1 MAGACFSQ
9 KSTMCQGFCLS
20 PLAGVRNRVVSA
32 WQELTGWVV
41 YVVILCDYQVK
52 TPTAYEVPGVL
63 GDKLTTASS
72 RKMSKHVGDSWDLQH
87 FISPQLTKSFNS
99 KGFVISIISLT
110 GFANRPAIRIQP
122 NDVTITPGTD
132 HITIHCMKSEDSEV
146 KWYRNGKA
154 IKVHHDPDL
163 QVTSDGSL
171 FVRYPR
177 KERDEGTYRCVVS
190 SWEKVLISRLATV
203 RFPCK

>member
-1 MAGACFSQ
+1 MA
-9 KSTMCQGFCLS
+9 
-20 PLAGVRNRVVSA
+20 RVD
-32 WQELTGWVV
+32 WMT
-41 YVVILCDYQVK
+41 K
-52 TPTAYEVPGVL
+52 TPTANEVPGGL

-72 RKMSKHVGDSWDLQH
+72 RKMIKRVRDSYDLQQM
-87 FISPQLTKSFNS
+87 ISQQLTKSFNS
-99 KGFVISIISLT
+99 KIFIMSIISLT
-110 GFANRPAIRIQP
+110 GFAHRPAIRIQP

-132 HITIHCMKSEDSEV
+132 HITIHCIKSKDSEV

-154 IKVHHDPDL
+154 IKVYHDPDL

-171 FVRYPR
+171 FVRNPR

-190 SWEKVLISRLATV
+190 SWEKVLISRSATV

>member
-1 MAGACFSQ
+1 
-9 KSTMCQGFCLS
+9 
-20 PLAGVRNRVVSA
+20 
-32 WQELTGWVV
+32 
-41 YVVILCDYQVK
+41 
-52 TPTAYEVPGVL
+52 
-63 GDKLTTASS
+63 
-72 RKMSKHVGDSWDLQH
+72 MSKHVGDSWDLQQI
-87 FISPQLTKSFNS
+87 ISQQLTKSFNSKGFVISIQQLTKSFNS

-132 HITIHCMKSEDSEV
+132 HISIHCMKSEDSQV

-154 IKVHHDPDL
+154 IKVHHDRDL

-171 FVRYPR
+171 FVRNPR